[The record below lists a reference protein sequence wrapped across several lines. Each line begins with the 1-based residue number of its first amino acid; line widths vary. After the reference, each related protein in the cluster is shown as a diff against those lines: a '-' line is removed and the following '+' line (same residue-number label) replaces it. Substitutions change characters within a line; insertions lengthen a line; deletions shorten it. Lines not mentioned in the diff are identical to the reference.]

1 MTPGGLSPE
10 IQEIL
15 NKYEQAPV
23 PGGNLVNSPYTLKL
37 GNQEYTV
44 NSPEEAQRILDH
56 SLTQAGTMV
65 SQLENQVR
73 ALMAEKAALEAQK
86 TAPPEKTDP
95 VKPQNVDSMEFLGSL
110 AESPT
115 NAIVNLAQKDPRIA
129 QAILE
134 SSPQFKELQER
145 LELNSFK
152 EAHPFYAAD
161 QRTLEGLKTI
171 VKQNNLPL
179 NAKTLELAV
188 GHAVNQGWLP
198 HEQVIRQQQQQQF
211 LAMQAQQAAMQ
222 NQAPQTYAPQTPQN
236 NVIPFPQQ
244 PQQNNYQPPPRVNGG
259 GNQGMPSIEDRVTQL
274 FSQNN
279 YTPEQM
285 KQMLQQ
291 LERTGVS

>member
-86 TAPPEKTDP
+86 TQAPEKIDP
-95 VKPQNVDSMEFLGSL
+95 VKPQNVDAMEFLGSL
-110 AESPT
+110 AESPS
-115 NAIVNLAQKDPRIA
+115 NAIVSLAQKDPKIA

-161 QRTLEGLKTI
+161 QRTLEGLKQI
-171 VKQNNLPL
+171 VKQNNMPL
-179 NAKTLELAV
+179 NAKTLDMAAGYAV
-188 GHAVNQGWLP
+188 AQGWLP

-211 LAMQAQQAAMQ
+211 LQMQAQQAQ
-222 NQAPQTYAPQTPQN
+222 NQGQFNTPNPQN
-236 NVIPFPQQ
+236 SQNQNVIPFPQQ
-244 PQQNNYQPPPRVNGG
+244 NNSNYQPPPRVNGG

-274 FSQNN
+274 FQNN
-279 YTPEQM
+279 NYSAEQM
-285 KQMLQQ
+285 KQMLLQ
-291 LERTGVS
+291 LQNQGIS

>member
-23 PGGNLVNSPYTLKL
+23 PGGNLVNSPFTLKL
-37 GNQEYTV
+37 GNQEYAV

-86 TAPPEKTDP
+86 TTPPEKTDP
-95 VKPQNVDSMEFLGSL
+95 VKPMNMDSMEFLGKL
-110 AESPT
+110 AEGNPG
-115 NAIVNLAQKDPRIA
+115 NAIVELAQKDPKIA

-134 SSPQFKELQER
+134 SSPQFKELTER

-171 VKQNNLPL
+171 LKQNNLPL

-198 HEQVIRQQQQQQF
+198 HEQVIRQQHQ
-211 LAMQAQQAAMQ
+211 
-222 NQAPQTYAPQTPQN
+222 
-236 NVIPFPQQ
+236 
-244 PQQNNYQPPPRVNGG
+244 
-259 GNQGMPSIEDRVTQL
+259 
-274 FSQNN
+274 
-279 YTPEQM
+279 
-285 KQMLQQ
+285 QQ
-291 LERTGVS
+291 LEHNQQTQDLQAKQQLLQMMLNAKRTGEK

>member
-110 AESPT
+110 AESPS
-115 NAIVNLAQKDPRIA
+115 NAFVQLAQKDPRIA

-134 SSPQFKELQER
+134 SSPQFKELQEK
-145 LELNSFK
+145 LELQGFK

-161 QRTLEGLKTI
+161 ARTLEGLKTI

-211 LAMQAQQAAMQ
+211 LAMQAQQSQQ
-222 NQAPQTYAPQTPQN
+222 NQGPQTYAPQPQQN

-244 PQQNNYQPPPRVNGG
+244 NNSNYAPPPRVNGG

>member
-23 PGGNLVNSPYTLKL
+23 PGGNLVNSPFTLKL
-37 GNQEYTV
+37 GNQEYAV

-86 TAPPEKTDP
+86 TTPPEKTDP
-95 VKPQNVDSMEFLGSL
+95 VKPMNMDSMEFLGKL
-110 AESPT
+110 AEGNPG
-115 NAIVNLAQKDPRIA
+115 NAIVELAQKDPKIA

-134 SSPQFKELQER
+134 SSPQFKELTER

-171 VKQNNLPL
+171 LKQNNLPL

-211 LAMQAQQAAMQ
+211 LAMQAQQAQQGQQFNTPHPQNSQ
-222 NQAPQTYAPQTPQN
+222 NQ

-244 PQQNNYQPPPRVNGG
+244 NNNSYAPPPRVNGG
-259 GNQGMPSIEDRVTQL
+259 GNQGMPSIEDRVTQM
-274 FSQNN
+274 FQNN
-279 YTPEQM
+279 NYSAEQM
-285 KQMLQQ
+285 KQMLMQ
-291 LERTGVS
+291 LQNQGIS